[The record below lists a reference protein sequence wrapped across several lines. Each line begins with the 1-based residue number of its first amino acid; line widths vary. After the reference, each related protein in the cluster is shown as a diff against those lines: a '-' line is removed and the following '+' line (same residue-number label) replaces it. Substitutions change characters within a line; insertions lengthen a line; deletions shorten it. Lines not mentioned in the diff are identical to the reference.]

1 MPYEEIK
8 KLGKN
13 QKQILL
19 FAYWNE
25 LRLSDY
31 HQLLNQSCKSLV
43 QRGLIEIQNET
54 VVLTKLG
61 NRIVET
67 EFLDKADLSI
77 SSVEELLIAL
87 EEKQTVKSAK
97 VKKLGKKQN
106 IFLNY
111 IAQNPL
117 EITPAYFENIFI
129 LTLKD
134 NDLLEFDENQIKIT
148 DEGLE
153 IINNPINELDESLK
167 SEIPKVI
174 LKAIGIKTNKLTK
187 KETMFLQFL
196 DYESPRPL
204 KHIRKAKQII
214 PSLEQKGLIEVVE
227 GEVQITSGGKDTFES
242 NQKNSKYN
250 FTDLELTELF
260 LAPNKIEAEQ
270 QSLIKSNEI
279 LELRKQGLTLEAIG
293 KVYGLTRER
302 VRQILAANPDL
313 EEYLKEEEEAKI
325 RAEKEEEERK
335 KQEFIENSLAY
346 KFPERVAEL
355 WDYEKNGDLKP
366 EEVLASNTLQQIWLR
381 CPKDGYSWKKKVR
394 EIAFYSWERIGTS
407 GCPACAGRTKKAK
420 KQPMLAESYL
430 EYVIDYWN
438 FEKNESI
445 GLNPEEVTLASNKK
459 AWFKCPKDG
468 NEWQANIG
476 ATINQQWS
484 KGNAG
489 CRVCNGTHLRKR
501 GVWGKAGKLLDEFP
515 NEVAKYWDYEKND
528 ALEIYPPEITIG
540 SAKKAW
546 FKCPIDNHEW
556 QASISQIATNSWKR
570 GNSGC
575 PGCSG
580 KVVTEKGSLL
590 KTHPEF
596 VEKYW
601 DFLKNNELNIFP
613 NELTKATRK
622 EAWFKCPADNYKWKA
637 QIASITRGSWKLGN
651 SGCKRCSGK
660 ANSISILSL
669 YPQFIGECW
678 NYEKNN
684 KIGILPDL
692 ETKGS
697 SRIAWFKCPIDG
709 YEWQSKITSIR
720 SASWDLGKSGCPVCK
735 GRVAISK
742 NSLLSLY
749 PEFVNKYWDY
759 EKNNDLFVFPDSVTK
774 NSNKNAWFKCSVDG
788 HEWQSRIT
796 GIKSASWDFGNS
808 GCAACSGRVVTDS
821 TSLLFLYPEF
831 INKYWDYE
839 KNNKIEIFPDK
850 QTKGSKKV
858 AWFKCPIDHYEWQSR
873 ITSIRKASWDRG
885 NSGCARCSGW
895 TTEAIRQFIKS
906 LEQYIPN
913 LTQSE
918 RYKIFEQSGILGTQ
932 NTEGLKIVKDIIKG
946 KLTGQ
951 KLREVIK
958 GKQIEKIET
967 SLEMV
972 GNLDVNSELKITA
985 IDSAVK
991 NARNSQDEFDFT
1003 EEIEETVDLPKI
1015 KVQKSLE
1022 FLSSKIV
1029 ASSDQ
1034 EAVDFFVASRRN
1046 RIWAEV
1052 FEDES
1057 AVEGIEGF
1065 ADDGYGRQVRD
1076 QFLDEYNQA
1085 RDMQIPNGWNF
1096 RIDGKITPP
1105 NLMQKVAAVRLKNQK
1120 RMLNLSLTGTG
1131 KTIGGIL
1138 SSRIINANLTIIIC
1152 PLDTINNWHS
1162 EIKNVFP
1169 DSKVTTKNFNP
1180 YWLNVEDGHH
1190 FVILNHE
1197 MFQQPSSASNIKQL
1211 LDRYKIDLIIVDEIH
1226 RCKQR
1231 SEDPSKR
1238 RQMVLALITNA
1249 NETNP
1254 DLHVLGMTATPII
1267 NNLKEGKSLVEL
1279 VTGIERADLAERAT
1293 INNCMKLHQAFV
1305 TLGIRSRVKP
1315 KIKINRVKVPI
1326 DCTHLVDEIREN
1338 GTSVLK
1344 MEQILTGA
1352 RIPTILEEIRPKTII
1367 YTHYVEGIIEQ
1378 LKEAIEAKGW
1388 SVGFHIGGNK
1398 SGRESFINGSTDVLI
1413 ASSAMAVGV
1422 DGFQRVCD
1430 RLILNIPPWTSAEL
1444 EQLEGRINRQG
1455 QIHDTLTIIFPV
1467 TFGVDGEEYWSWDE
1481 GRLARLQNKQ
1491 TIADAAVDGVM
1502 PEGQLRTEAQAFRD
1516 LRKWLDRLK
1525 DGEQKTITR
1534 PKIFIPLPEADE
1546 FEVKRRYA
1554 SYGDFSKMNA
1564 RWNTSYS
1571 STTFQRLQ
1579 NIPEEWMQYHT
1590 LYQNARRTWE
1600 IIPYAET
1607 IKWLEK
1613 RSNLVVGDFGCGE
1626 AIIGKNLAEKHTI
1639 HSFDYIAINDS
1650 VIECDVSKVP
1660 LIDEELDVAVFN
1672 LSLMG
1677 KNYADYLVEA
1687 KRTLKLDGQLLI
1699 YEVESQSREA
1709 AELVKTLES
1718 LGFNI
1723 IENYI
1728 TWKFRFIRAI
1738 KSE

>member
-1 MPYEEIK
+1 MPYEEEK

-13 QKQILL
+13 QKRILL

-25 LRLSDY
+25 LYLITH
-31 HQLLNQSCKSLV
+31 HQLLNQSCKSLIE
-43 QRGLIEIQNET
+43 RGLIEIQNET
-54 VVLTKLG
+54 VFLTSLG

-67 EFLDKADLSI
+67 KLLGTADLST
-77 SSVEELLIAL
+77 SSIDELLIAL
-87 EEKQTVKSAK
+87 EGKSVGVAK
-97 VKKLGKKQN
+97 VKKLGKKQK
-106 IFLNY
+106 ILLNF
-111 IAQNPL
+111 IAQNPI
-117 EITPAYFENIFI
+117 EKTNESVENPVI
-129 LTLKD
+129 LSLKD
-134 NDLLEFDENQIKIT
+134 SGLVKFVEDEIKIT
-148 DEGLE
+148 EEGQLTLDDLT
-153 IINNPINELDESLK
+153 NELDEPIDLQ
-167 SEIPKVI
+167 IPKI
-174 LKAIGIKTNKLTK
+174 LNSLGIASTKLTK
-187 KETMFLQFL
+187 NEQMFLQFL
-196 DYESPRPL
+196 NYESPRL
-204 KHIRKAKQII
+204 KKYVRKASRII
-214 PSLEQKGLIEVVE
+214 PSLQQKGLIEVIE
-227 GEVQITSGGKDTFES
+227 DEIQITPEGVKSLES
-242 NQKNSKYN
+242 AIQISKYKFN
-250 FTDLELTELF
+250 INELLEVF
-260 LAPNKIEAEQ
+260 LLPNKIEAEQ
-270 QSLIKSNEI
+270 QFLVKSNEI

-325 RAEKEEEERK
+325 RAEKEAEARK
-335 KQEFIENSLAY
+335 KQEFIENSLVY

-366 EEVLASNTLQQIWLR
+366 EEVLASNTLQQIWLK
-381 CPKDGYSWKKKVR
+381 CPKDGHSWKKKVR

-407 GCPACAGRTKKAK
+407 GCPACSGRTKKAK
-420 KQPMLAESYL
+420 KQPTLAESYF
-430 EYVIDYWN
+430 EYVIEYWD
-438 FEKNESI
+438 FEKNDDI
-445 GLNPEEVTLASNKK
+445 GLNPEKVTSASNKK
-459 AWFKCPKDG
+459 AWFKCPKDA

-476 ATINQQWS
+476 STVNQQWS

-489 CRVCNGTHLRKR
+489 CRVCNGTHLRKV

-515 NEVAKYWDYEKND
+515 DEVSKYWIYEKNNELKLNP
-528 ALEIYPPEITIG
+528 AEITIG
-540 SAKKAW
+540 SARKAW
-546 FKCPIDNHEW
+546 FKCPIDSHEW
-556 QASISQIATNSWKR
+556 QASISMIARNSWKR

-590 KTHPEF
+590 KNYPEF
-596 VEKYW
+596 IEKYW
-601 DFLKNNELNIFP
+601 NFEKNNELGLFP
-613 NELTKATRK
+613 NELTRATRK
-622 EAWFKCPADNYKWKA
+622 EAWFKCSVDDYEWKA
-637 QIASITRGSWKLGN
+637 QIASITRGSWRLGN
-651 SGCKRCSGK
+651 SGCSRC
-660 ANSISILSL
+660 
-669 YPQFIGECW
+669 F
-678 NYEKNN
+678 
-684 KIGILPDL
+684 
-692 ETKGS
+692 
-697 SRIAWFKCPIDG
+697 
-709 YEWQSKITSIR
+709 
-720 SASWDLGKSGCPVCK
+720 
-735 GRVAISK
+735 
-742 NSLLSLY
+742 
-749 PEFVNKYWDY
+749 
-759 EKNNDLFVFPDSVTK
+759 
-774 NSNKNAWFKCSVDG
+774 
-788 HEWQSRIT
+788 
-796 GIKSASWDFGNS
+796 
-808 GCAACSGRVVTDS
+808 
-821 TSLLFLYPEF
+821 
-831 INKYWDYE
+831 
-839 KNNKIEIFPDK
+839 
-850 QTKGSKKV
+850 
-858 AWFKCPIDHYEWQSR
+858 
-873 ITSIRKASWDRG
+873 
-885 NSGCARCSGW
+885 GW
-895 TTEAIRQFIKS
+895 TTEAIRQFIAS
-906 LEQYIPN
+906 LEEHIPN

-918 RYKIFEQSGILGTQ
+918 RYKIFEQSGILGT
-932 NTEGLKIVKDIIKG
+932 NNAESLKIVKDIIKG

-951 KLREVIK
+951 KLREVIQ

-967 SLEMV
+967 SLETDV
-972 GNLDVNSELKITA
+972 NLDANSELKITA
-985 IDSAVK
+985 TDSSVR
-991 NARNSQDEFDFT
+991 NSQNSQDEFGFT

-1015 KVQKSLE
+1015 KVHKSLE

-1057 AVEGIEGF
+1057 AVEGIELF

-1085 RDMQIPNGWNF
+1085 RNMQMPSGWAF

-1152 PLDTINNWHS
+1152 PLDTIINWHS

-1180 YWLNVEDGHH
+1180 YWLDVEDGHH
-1190 FVILNHE
+1190 FIILNHE
-1197 MFQQPSSASNIKQL
+1197 MFQQPSTASNIKQL

-1249 NETNP
+1249 TEINP
-1254 DLHVLGMTATPII
+1254 DLHVLGMSATPII

-1315 KIKINRVKVPI
+1315 KITINRVKIPI

-1344 MEQILTGA
+1344 MEQILTSA

-1367 YTHYVEGIIEQ
+1367 YTHYVEGIVDQ
-1378 LKEAIEAKGW
+1378 LKEAVEAKGW
-1388 SVGFHIGGNK
+1388 SVGFHIGGDK
-1398 SGRESFINGSTDVLI
+1398 SGRENFINGSTDVLI

-1455 QIHDTLTIIFPV
+1455 QIHETLTIIFPLIYG
-1467 TFGVDGEEYWSWDE
+1467 TDGEERWSWDE

-1491 TIADAAVDGVM
+1491 TIADAAVDGLM

-1525 DGEQKTITR
+1525 DGEQKTIIR
-1534 PKIFIPLPEADE
+1534 PKIFVPLPETDE
-1546 FEVKRRYA
+1546 TDVERRIIQ
-1554 SYGDFSKMNA
+1554 YGDFSRMNA

-1579 NIPEEWMQYHT
+1579 NNPEEWMQYHT
-1590 LYQNARRTWE
+1590 LYQEARKTWE
-1600 IIPYAET
+1600 IVPYKET

-1613 RSNLVVGDFGCGE
+1613 RSNLIVGDFGCGE
-1626 AIIGKNLAEKHTI
+1626 AIIAKSLSDKHTI
-1639 HSFDYIAINDS
+1639 HSFDYIALNDS
-1650 VIECDVSKVP
+1650 VVECDISKVP
-1660 LIDEELDVAVFN
+1660 LEDSELDVAVFN

-1677 KNYADYLVEA
+1677 LNSKVYLQEA
-1687 KRTLKLDGQLLI
+1687 VRTLKLDGQLWI
-1699 YEVESQSREA
+1699 YETESHIKNINSFVRQL
-1709 AELVKTLES
+1709 EL
-1718 LGFNI
+1718 LGLNI
-1723 IENYI
+1723 IENYVN
-1728 TWKFRFIRAI
+1728 WKFRYVRAI
-1738 KSE
+1738 KSREIPII